1 MIFSLCLLTAFL
13 MGCPRSVVTYRW
25 KDFGIE
31 FDYPHELHVVER
43 YPEDN
48 NQLFI
53 FDQNLIP
60 KTEGGAPWHLLTLIV
75 EEGVTL
81 EERIADF
88 QNYTDATIEEMPIN
102 ERPWVKITYT
112 FPMDQVL
119 DTVYLTELDANEL
132 LTLYMGKTS
141 FSQTEIDQKTSDL
154 ILNSLSF

>member
-53 FDQNLIP
+53 FDENLVP
-60 KTEGGAPWHLLTLIV
+60 QTEGGSPWHLLTLIV
-75 EEGVTL
+75 EEGATL
-81 EERIADF
+81 EESIADF
-88 QNYTDATIEEMPIN
+88 QNYTDVTIGN
-102 ERPWVKITYT
+102 VFVQERPWTKVTYT

-119 DTVYLTELDANEL
+119 DTVYLTELDTGGVL
-132 LTLYMGKTS
+132 IFYTGKTS
-141 FSQTEIDQKTSDL
+141 FSQTEFDQKTSET
-154 ILNSLSF
+154 ILNSLNL